1 MTPGYQSKILLRL
14 IGIVLGGLELG
25 FVVTKGLL
33 VPIGH
38 WYEMNKAQSESDLT
52 QAFAIALAIQVLC
65 LVAGGLAWRLVGSQ
79 MAEETSRSA
88 IAVLAL
94 RLLWGLARR
103 LPRRCQFPYVEW
115 RPATPRPVGSF
126 FRIAS

>member
-1 MTPGYQSKILLRL
+1 MNPGYHSKALLRL
-14 IGIVLGGLELG
+14 IGIVLGGLGLG

-65 LVAGGLAWRLVGSQ
+65 FIAGGWLGDWLVRKWLKKRADRQ
-79 MAEETSRSA
+79 
-88 IAVLAL
+88 
-94 RLLWGLARR
+94 
-103 LPRRCQFPYVEW
+103 
-115 RPATPRPVGSF
+115 
-126 FRIAS
+126 